1 MADGEKEERKDG
13 IMNFGKHLHSDHN
26 HAGGPSGHAHRR
38 PDFNRA
44 FAVGIGLNL
53 AYVAVEATF
62 GLIAGS
68 LALLADAGHNLSDVL
83 GLALAW
89 GAARLA
95 ARPATPY
102 RTYGMQR
109 STILAAL
116 LNTLLLIL
124 AIGAIAWEAIR
135 RFGEPVAVESGTVIW
150 AAAAGV
156 AVNAAT
162 TLLFLSGRKRDLNIR
177 GAFLHMA
184 ADTLVSV
191 GVVAAGIVIGATG
204 WLVLDPVISLVIV
217 VVIGI
222 GTWGLLRDSVDLA
235 LDAVPKGID
244 PDEVRRFLEELPGI
258 AGMHDLHIWGMSTSR
273 AALTAHLIK
282 PDPEDDDTMLM
293 HITGTMRERFGIDHI
308 TIQWERSGEI
318 RRIEGP
324 EP

>member
-1 MADGEKEERKDG
+1 MHFGRHHHSEHDGA
-13 IMNFGKHLHSDHN
+13 
-26 HAGGPSGHAHRR
+26 AGHSGHAHSR

-44 FAVGIGLNL
+44 FAVGITLNL
-53 AYVAVEATF
+53 AYVAVEAIF

-95 ARPATPY
+95 GRPATPY

-135 RFGEPVAVESGTVIW
+135 RFGEPAPVESGTVIW

-156 AVNAAT
+156 AVNAGT

-191 GVVAAGIVIGATG
+191 GVVAAGVVIGATG
-204 WLVLDPVISLVIV
+204 WFVLDPIISLVIV

-244 PDEVRRFLEELPGI
+244 PDEVRRFLQELPGI
-258 AGMHDLHIWGMSTSR
+258 AAIHDLHIWGMSTSR

-282 PDPEDDDTMLM
+282 PDPEDDDTLLV
-293 HITGTMRERFGIDHI
+293 HITAAMRERFGIDHI
-308 TIQWERSGEI
+308 TIQWERSDEP
-318 RRIEGP
+318 RRMESP

>member
-1 MADGEKEERKDG
+1 MHFR
-13 IMNFGKHLHSDHN
+13 KHLHSDHD
-26 HAGGPSGHAHRR
+26 HAGGHSGHAHPR

-53 AYVAVEATF
+53 TYVAVEATF

-162 TLLFLSGRKRDLNIR
+162 TLLFFSGRKRDLNIR

-244 PDEVRRFLEELPGI
+244 PDEIRRFLEELPGV

-282 PDPEDDDTMLM
+282 PDPEDDDAMLM